1 MKRKKLEFRF
11 HNPNTAEATAEY
23 IAQVIV
29 EANQARIERCIC
41 ERTQDEYPIVK
52 EDAAG

>member
-1 MKRKKLEFRF
+1 MKRKKLEFRI

-29 EANQARIERCIC
+29 EANQTRIERYIR
-41 ERTQDEYPIVK
+41 ERKQDEYPIVK
-52 EDAAG
+52 ENAAV